1 MLSSRAP
8 RRNSRK
14 RHCEE
19 RSDEA
24 IQTFL
29 CCCLDC
35 FAEPVIGRRFAPTRW
50 LAMTLKLVWMQRQLL
65 LFALAAL
72 TSMSA
77 LPAGTAY
84 AVYPERTIRI
94 VVPFA
99 PGGGTDVIARTL
111 AQEMAKDL
119 GATMIIENRPGAGT
133 IIGTQ
138 SVAASEPDGYTL
150 LMGTFANAV
159 NPSLNSKLPY
169 DPHKDFAAV
178 ALVARSFNIVVVNTA
193 SPIKSIADLIA
204 AARADPDKLS
214 YGTYGTG
221 TSAHLAGELFKSMA
235 KVNLTTVP
243 YKGAAPAITDLLGG
257 QIQVMFT
264 TVASAASLIAG
275 GQLRA
280 LAVTS
285 AQRSPAFPELPTVA
299 ESGLPGYS
307 AESWYGLYAPAK
319 TPAEVIDRLNKSAA
333 TAVRSEAF
341 RKLGVNEG
349 LVMVAGPPA
358 ELDSYV
364 RGEEER
370 WRKVISDANIRIE

>member
-1 MLSSRAP
+1 MSCLPVR
-8 RRNSRK
+8 
-14 RHCEE
+14 
-19 RSDEA
+19 EA
-24 IQTFL
+24 IS
-29 CCCLDC
+29 
-35 FAEPVIGRRFAPTRW
+35 
-50 LAMTLKLVWMQRQLL
+50 
-65 LFALAAL
+65 LFALAAW

-77 LPAGTAY
+77 LAAGTAS
-84 AVYPERTIRI
+84 AAYPERTIRI

-138 SVAASEPDGYTL
+138 SVAGSEPDGYTL

-159 NPSLNSKLPY
+159 NPSLNAKLPY
-169 DPHKDFAAV
+169 DPHKDFAAI

-204 AARADPDKLS
+204 AARAAPDKLS

-285 AQRSPAFPELPTVA
+285 AQRSPAFPELLTVA
-299 ESGLPGYS
+299 ESGVPGYS

-319 TPAEVIDRLNKSAA
+319 TPAEIIDRLNQSAA

-341 RKLGVNEG
+341 KKLGVTEG

-370 WRKVISDANIRIE
+370 WRKLISDANIRIE

>member
-1 MLSSRAP
+1 MPFRPGVKA
-8 RRNSRK
+8 
-14 RHCEE
+14 H
-19 RSDEA
+19 
-24 IQTFL
+24 T
-29 CCCLDC
+29 
-35 FAEPVIGRRFAPTRW
+35 
-50 LAMTLKLVWMQRQLL
+50 
-65 LFALAAL
+65 LFALAAWIL
-72 TSMSA
+72 MSA
-77 LPAGTAY
+77 LPLNGAFAG
-84 AVYPERTIRI
+84 YPEKTIRI

-119 GATMIIENRPGAGT
+119 GATIIIENKPGAGT

-138 SVAASEPDGYTL
+138 TVAASEPDGYTL

-178 ALVARSFNIVVVNTA
+178 ALIARSFNIVVVNSA
-193 SPIKSIADLIA
+193 SPIKSVSDLIA
-204 AARADPDKLS
+204 AAKSDPNKLS

-221 TSAHLAGELFKSMA
+221 TSAHLAGELFKSMT
-235 KVNLTTVP
+235 KINLTTVP

-285 AQRSPAFPELPTVA
+285 AERSPAFPELPTVA
-299 ESGLPGYS
+299 AAGVPGYS
-307 AESWYGLYAPAK
+307 AESWYGLYAPAG
-319 TPAEVIDRLNKSAA
+319 TPAEIIDRLNRSAA
-333 TAVRSEAF
+333 RAVQSEAF
-341 RKLGVNEG
+341 KKLGANEG
-349 LVMVAGPPA
+349 LVMVAAPPA
-358 ELDSYV
+358 ELDRYV

-370 WRKVISDANIRIE
+370 WRRVIHDANIRIE